1 MNPVNKRRVI
11 LLCCMALIVPAAAGV
26 ADQGGDA
33 PPPLERV
40 KKFPDRMPPTVLAH
54 MAAYTRE
61 AGDGR
66 GFITAAN
73 LAWSG
78 RVVRVAFVKTDGLDH
93 SKLYR
98 LIESAA
104 AEWTQ
109 AGTGFNFSFK
119 DYGVYRTW
127 PSNDRAPVPVIRIA
141 FSKTGSWSLIGK
153 QALGSDIQPSEPTMN
168 LDFESDPESYS
179 DERDPAWLDSNDRL
193 TILHEFGHA
202 LGLGHEH
209 YHVQCQADLKFDAD
223 PGYVASVAPAP
234 GNSPPEYVPDAQN
247 RSPGLYKAMAGW
259 PNQWSADNTL
269 FNYDWPTFSTRTGL
283 ALRKALQ
290 RQQVSDPGFVQ
301 SAMIDQSSVMLYE
314 IPAFLLKSG
323 RKSRCLRPAQPG
335 PVRLSAMDK
344 QAYLNLY
351 TR

>member
-1 MNPVNKRRVI
+1 MNPFNKRGTFMVVFA
-11 LLCCMALIVPAAAGV
+11 ALIVSTSVGV
-26 ADQGGDA
+26 ADQMTDVPQPA
-33 PPPLERV
+33 ERV
-40 KKFPDRMPPTVLAH
+40 KKFPDRLPPNALAH
-54 MAAYTRE
+54 MAAYTKE
-61 AGDGR
+61 KGDGR

-78 RVVRVAFVKTDGLDH
+78 QVVRVAFVKTDNLDH

-104 AEWTQ
+104 SEWTA
-109 AGTGFNFSFK
+109 AGTGFNFSFR

-153 QALGSDIQPSEPTMN
+153 QALGSDIKSTEPTMN
-168 LDFESDPESYS
+168 LDFESDPETYV
-179 DERDPAWLDSNDRL
+179 DEHDPAWLESNDRL
-193 TILHEFGHA
+193 IVLHEFGHA

-209 YHVQCQADLKFDAD
+209 YHMQCQADLKFNAD
-223 PGYVASVAPAP
+223 PGYAGSAIRSPD
-234 GNSPPEYVPDAQN
+234 NSPPEFLPDAQN

-259 PNQWSADNTL
+259 PNQWSDDNTL

-283 ALRKALQ
+283 AVRKALRQ
-290 RQQVSDPGFVQ
+290 QQVSDPGFAQ
-301 SAMIDQSSVMLYE
+301 SAVIDQNSVMLYE

-323 RKSRCLRPAQPG
+323 RQSACLRRVERG